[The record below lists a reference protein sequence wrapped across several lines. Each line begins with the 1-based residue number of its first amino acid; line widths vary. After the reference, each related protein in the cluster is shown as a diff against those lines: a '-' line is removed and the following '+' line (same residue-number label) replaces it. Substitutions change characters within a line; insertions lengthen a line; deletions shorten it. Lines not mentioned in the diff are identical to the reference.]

1 VCEKSGALAQSKAP
15 GAQMSVQPPGQG
27 NHPRNNDTAVRTSFA
42 YNKVIDKICALN
54 WEGLTR
60 NDLMGVAW
68 AYYYFSVQFRENLEI
83 ACKMYPEDLKLRQLE
98 QGECHTDNLS
108 PWPGVAT
115 AKEQLN
121 HDDFMRRLL
130 KLNTIDENTK
140 TNIER
145 NGRSYLEKIRKM
157 DLLARAISIS
167 SYEDGGLERVFRA
180 ILRSQYWD
188 NALLQAFKHFLV
200 EHIKFDND
208 PELGHGVL
216 SRHLILGDQ
225 ILPLWTEFHHLLI
238 KSIPRLSTSG

>member
-1 VCEKSGALAQSKAP
+1 MCEKSGALAQSKAP

-115 AKEQLN
+115 AS
-121 HDDFMRRLL
+121 
-130 KLNTIDENTK
+130 
-140 TNIER
+140 
-145 NGRSYLEKIRKM
+145 NGPKRTSL
-157 DLLARAISIS
+157 S
-167 SYEDGGLERVFRA
+167 SRTSTGPRPPASGTGYSPSTA
-180 ILRSQYWD
+180 
-188 NALLQAFKHFLV
+188 
-200 EHIKFDND
+200 
-208 PELGHGVL
+208 
-216 SRHLILGDQ
+216 
-225 ILPLWTEFHHLLI
+225 WTA
-238 KSIPRLSTSG
+238 SA